1 MAVAQPQTNAGF
13 LPSRSYGVA
22 PASTDAVLLRVS
34 QKVSSSTS
42 EAVTIRPLGLSLS
55 YVCRATCD
63 GFTKAGAA
71 SAVHGQTAGLAVPS
85 ARLRTPSYD
94 GRPVLPGSRVYGGR
108 QARPVIL
115 TKA

>member
-13 LPSRSYGVA
+13 LPSRPYGVA
-22 PASTDAVLLRVS
+22 PASTDTVLLRVS
-34 QKVSSSTS
+34 QKISGSTS
-42 EAVTIRPLGLSLS
+42 EAVAIRPLGLSLS

-63 GFTKAGAA
+63 WFTKAGAA

-108 QARPVIL
+108 QARPVIP
-115 TKA
+115 ARA